1 MKRNLKINK
10 NDNSKIKALLAS
22 IDEHV
27 NDLNNNTMDIMDI
40 FKYISRQ
47 NLTEAERNELQS
59 AIEDSIEKTQGEL

>member
-40 FKYISRQ
+40 FKYISKQ

-59 AIEDSIEKTQGEL
+59 AIESSIEKTQGEL

>member
-59 AIEDSIEKTQGEL
+59 AIESSIEKTQGEL

>member
-27 NDLNNNTMDIMDI
+27 NDLNDNTMDIMDI

-59 AIEDSIEKTQGEL
+59 AIESSIEKTQGEL